1 VNELMDVEPREL
13 GSASKRLSA
22 AAVHSN
28 WHGRYDVAERRGA
41 CELLFG
47 MSTNVTQDVGDDLRR
62 IARDT
67 TDVDLNTFAE
77 EALRRAHEVSDHS
90 DLRAI
95 ELVARVSSND
105 DARPVVPHH
114 RRMRSTAIEKWAGF
128 GLTDVVD
135 GRQRVG
141 RAEV

>member
-28 WHGRYDVAERRGA
+28 WHGCHDVAERRRA
-41 CELLFG
+41 CELPFG

-62 IARDT
+62 IARDA
-67 TDVDLNTFAE
+67 TDVDLNAFAE
-77 EALRRAHEVSDHS
+77 EALRRAHKVSDHS
-90 DLRAI
+90 DLRAV

-105 DARPVVPHH
+105 DA
-114 RRMRSTAIEKWAGF
+114 
-128 GLTDVVD
+128 
-135 GRQRVG
+135 
-141 RAEV
+141 